1 MDLFAFHDPVIKV
14 VVEVT
19 ISNLEMEVFE
29 DCSVI
34 HQVET
39 VVNVE
44 VLLLCKD
51 KGVFD
56 QLVEG
61 H

>member
-1 MDLFAFHDPVIKV
+1 MDLFEFHDTVIKV